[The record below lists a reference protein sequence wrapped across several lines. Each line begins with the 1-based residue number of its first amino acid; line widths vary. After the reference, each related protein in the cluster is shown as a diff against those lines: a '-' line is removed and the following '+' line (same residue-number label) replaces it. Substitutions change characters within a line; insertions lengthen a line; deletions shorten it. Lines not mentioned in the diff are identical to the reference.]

1 MKSTKEK
8 RVTRIKIKE
17 DETVFH
23 PGVVPLER
31 RKYPRFSVDLPIRYK
46 VGISTNRNGR
56 AMNLSEGGML
66 IHSLDQMEI
75 GQNLKS
81 RLVFILDSEM
91 NTIET
96 DAEVIWRD
104 IYFNKAW
111 GDHRCGVRFLD
122 ISAKD
127 KNRLKEFLTD
137 LSPELPH

>member
-1 MKSTKEK
+1 M
-8 RVTRIKIKE
+8 KIKE
-17 DETVFH
+17 DETLSR
-23 PGVVPLER
+23 PGVVPFER
-31 RKYPRFSVDLPIRYK
+31 RKHPRFSVDLPIQYK
-46 VGISTNRNGR
+46 VNVLTNGNGR
-56 AMNLSEGGML
+56 AINLSEGGML

-104 IYFNKAW
+104 IYFNEAW

-122 ISAKD
+122 ISPKD
-127 KNRLKEFLTD
+127 KNRLKYFLKG
-137 LSPELPH
+137 LSSESSR